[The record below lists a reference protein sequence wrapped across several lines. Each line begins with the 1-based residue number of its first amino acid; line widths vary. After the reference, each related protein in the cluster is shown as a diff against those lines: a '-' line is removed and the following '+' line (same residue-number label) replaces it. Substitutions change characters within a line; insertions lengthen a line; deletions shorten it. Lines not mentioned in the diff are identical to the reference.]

1 MPRDKRAFV
10 VGRRFLALLGMTEKV
25 KAVAGVGVWGL
36 WRKAGRL
43 KGRLPKT
50 VMCGNPIKPLAG
62 LDAAKQRKA
71 GADIGAI
78 TRHSER
84 GRQAERR
91 ISCVSCRLGW
101 TDEALYPYA
110 ARQASFCGW
119 QEIPRVARNDR
130 EGTHGAWARRGSP
143 SGRLRLPPPSPEGG
157 KGVFAAM
164 WRVVIAGRRSGRGAG
179 PALRLE

>member
-1 MPRDKRAFV
+1 MLAVRLRL
-10 VGRRFLALLGMTEKV
+10 RRQPWDGEM
-25 KAVAGVGVWGL
+25 
-36 WRKAGRL
+36 RY
-43 KGRLPKT
+43 
-50 VMCGNPIKPLAG
+50 PIKPLAG
-62 LDAAKQRKA
+62 VDAAKRRKA
-71 GADIGAI
+71 GADIGVI

-119 QEIPRVARNDR
+119 QEIPRVARNGR

-164 WRVVIAGRRSGRGAG
+164 WRVVIAGRRSGRCRPGSAVG
-179 PALRLE
+179 MRFLALLGMTGTTT